1 LWGTLGSLIFALA
14 AAFHNIDDTL
24 FWGRQSLS
32 DSCSLLI
39 VAKMAQLRISGLRA
53 LDQTHL
59 LEGVERRRRATRSTA
74 PFKSHLARN

>member
-14 AAFHNIDDTL
+14 AAFRNIDDTL

-39 VAKMAQLRISGLRA
+39 VAKMAQLKISGLRA

-59 LEGVERRRRATRSTA
+59 LEIKPDVANQIANCRQDMHTPGV
-74 PFKSHLARN
+74 